1 VTKQAPRRRGG
12 WRPPGW
18 RRNPKAYGAS
28 VAGAVLI
35 LLGLVVFDALWLVLV
50 GLGLTVAG
58 WLVARRS

>member
-1 VTKQAPRRRGG
+1 
-12 WRPPGW
+12 
-18 RRNPKAYGAS
+18 
-28 VAGAVLI
+28 VLI